1 MKETNLCLFMGLMK
15 NFNSYL
21 YPMTTNTNQLKAA
34 KTNMK
39 ALLPGL
45 FHCLFSFL
53 RPNSYSYGEGG
64 RHIKQGQNFDSRQC
78 LQCLNSKDTRVA
90 PAERVRGQIFVSPA
104 MISSMLKSHWKI
116 LSRGGT
122 HDLIKG
128 SFLTVFPKQLC

>member
-15 NFNSYL
+15 SFNSYL

-90 PAERVRGQIFVSPA
+90 PAERVRA
-104 MISSMLKSHWKI
+104 
-116 LSRGGT
+116 
-122 HDLIKG
+122 KG
-128 SFLTVFPKQLC
+128 ARSL